1 MLTLVLALLAAWA
14 AAGQTCRVV
23 VAPEVPKGAAEVLRQ
38 RFSQMLEAGGF
49 TVLPAR
55 DEATGDAQAKAT
67 GDARAKATGDAQAKA
82 TGNTQDAATGS
93 ARDEA
98 TGDARDEGNTQAE
111 ATDAAGEAED
121 VPTLWVQA
129 VRTDRMEM
137 PGSRKQVAVVLEVTA
152 RQEDVTGTFTVK
164 GVGDD
169 DADAWL
175 RAVKQILPRSKAA
188 QAFVKQ
194 LL

>member
-1 MLTLVLALLAAWA
+1 MKKWMLTLVLALLAAWA
-14 AAGQTCRVV
+14 AAGQTCSVV
-23 VAPEVPKGAAEVLRQ
+23 VDPAVPEEAAEVLRQ
-38 RFSQMLEAGGF
+38 RFSQMLEAGGL
-49 TVLPAR
+49 TVVA
-55 DEATGDAQAKAT
+55 DG
-67 GDARAKATGDAQAKA
+67 
-82 TGNTQDAATGS
+82 
-93 ARDEA
+93 
-98 TGDARDEGNTQAE
+98 
-111 ATDAAGEAED
+111 D

-137 PGSRKQVAVVLEVTA
+137 PGDRKQVAVVLEVTA
-152 RQEDVTGTFTVK
+152 RMESVAGGNEEVTGTFTVK

>member
-55 DEATGDAQAKAT
+55 
-67 GDARAKATGDAQAKA
+67 
-82 TGNTQDAATGS
+82 
-93 ARDEA
+93 
-98 TGDARDEGNTQAE
+98 AE

-121 VPTLWVQA
+121 VRTLWVQA

-175 RAVKQILPRSKAA
+175 RAVKQILPRSKTA

>member
-23 VAPEVPKGAAEVLRQ
+23 VAPEVPKGAADVLRQ

-67 GDARAKATGDAQAKA
+67 G
-82 TGNTQDAATGS
+82 NTQDAATGS

-98 TGDARDEGNTQAE
+98 TGNTQDEATGDAQVEGNTQAE

>member
-1 MLTLVLALLAAWA
+1 MLTLVLALQAAWA

-23 VAPEVPKGAAEVLRQ
+23 VAPEVPKGAADVLRQ

-67 GDARAKATGDAQAKA
+67 G
-82 TGNTQDAATGS
+82 NTQDAATGS

-98 TGDARDEGNTQAE
+98 TGNTQDEATGDARDEGNTQVEGNTQAE

>member
-23 VAPEVPKGAAEVLRQ
+23 VAPEVPKGAADVLRQ

-55 DEATGDAQAKAT
+55 DEATGNTQDA
-67 GDARAKATGDAQAKA
+67 ATGDAQAKA

-98 TGDARDEGNTQAE
+98 TGDARDEGNTQVEGNTQAE

>member
-23 VAPEVPKGAAEVLRQ
+23 VAPEVPKGAAEVLWQ

-49 TVLPAR
+49 TVLPAQA
-55 DEATGDAQAKAT
+55 EAT
-67 GDARAKATGDAQAKA
+67 
-82 TGNTQDAATGS
+82 
-93 ARDEA
+93 EA

-129 VRTDRMEM
+129 VRTARMEM

>member
-67 GDARAKATGDAQAKA
+67 G
-82 TGNTQDAATGS
+82 NTQDAATGS

-98 TGDARDEGNTQAE
+98 TGDARDEGNTQVEGNTQAE

>member
-55 DEATGDAQAKAT
+55 
-67 GDARAKATGDAQAKA
+67 
-82 TGNTQDAATGS
+82 
-93 ARDEA
+93 
-98 TGDARDEGNTQAE
+98 AE